1 MKWIWSNRK
10 KVNTDNQESGAVPA
24 VKLNLGRPLV
34 LIVILIALA
43 IGASSYLKTNKETA
57 DLYEEVSQKVRPIIR
72 TIMAKLPIPAKSAPK
87 GESIKLT
94 LKTGRQF
101 EGVLIKKNDQGYW
114 IFVEG
119 TGEVFFSPGEIAEVS

>member
-1 MKWIWSNRK
+1 MKWIWSNKK
-10 KVNTDNQESGAVPA
+10 KVNIDNQEGVAAPT
-24 VKLNLGRPLV
+24 VKLNLARPLV
-34 LIVILIALA
+34 LIVILIAVA

-57 DLYEEVSQKVRPIIR
+57 DLYEGVSQKVKPIIR
-72 TIMAKLPIPAKSAPK
+72 TVFAKLPVPQKFAPN

-101 EGVLIKKNDQGYW
+101 EGVLIKKNNQGYW
-114 IFVEG
+114 LFVEG

>member
-10 KVNTDNQESGAVPA
+10 KVNADNQNGGATPA
-24 VKLNLGRPLV
+24 VKLNLGRPLI
-34 LIVILIALA
+34 LIVILIAVA
-43 IGASSYLKTNKETA
+43 IGASSYLKTNKQTA
-57 DLYEEVSQKVRPIIR
+57 DLYEEVSQKVKPIIR
-72 TIMAKLPIPAKSAPK
+72 TITAKLPIPAKSAPK

-101 EGVLIKKNDQGYW
+101 EGFLIKKNDQGHW
-114 IFVEG
+114 LFVEG

>member
-10 KVNTDNQESGAVPA
+10 KFNTDNQESGAAPA
-24 VKLNLGRPLV
+24 VKLNLGRPLI
-34 LIVILIALA
+34 LIVILIAVA
-43 IGASSYLKTNKETA
+43 IGASFYLKTNKETA
-57 DLYEEVSQKVRPIIR
+57 DLYEEISQKVKPIIR

-101 EGVLIKKNDQGYW
+101 EGVLIKKNEQGYW
-114 IFVEG
+114 LFVEG